1 MCRYD
6 NGDIMDVDWNLVLDL
21 RDIFVTEN
29 LYKLFIHYDITVW
42 FYVFSIYIVNHWGS
56 TVIQAVSISI
66 VVYNKLF
73 VYCQHFE
80 DGNMTA

>member
-42 FYVFSIYIVNHWGS
+42 FYVFM
-56 TVIQAVSISI
+56 
-66 VVYNKLF
+66 NK
-73 VYCQHFE
+73 
-80 DGNMTA
+80 